1 MESKSHI
8 FRNMKTNAFV
18 FYALIIFSSWASAQN
33 AGPLLER
40 DILVSTKIL
49 DRDIKLYHY
58 FNAPTVTQD
67 GKTTLHPQLQ
77 TADGR
82 VNWLKYLLEVR
93 AGVFWDFNYFVTSY
107 INAGPGMYFALDPDS
122 SKEFGNSAIILTAPK
137 NSKFLNVFKN
147 VKINKDTIEALLTE
161 NVVSKN
167 QLIINDNTLGLNSGI
182 SRMTLKNMVR
192 PENVEFRKLFSSVLQ
207 KNNIQ
212 LIEYEYKSHLAGF
225 CKVSSQS
232 AFVFIGAGKATAPS
246 SNNEVAAVLTPD
258 FLKYNLISSLE
269 VTNPTQQEAHTI
281 DLTNRFKYVL
291 SEIRKQGT
299 GTAAQKLIK
308 TNLSESEIDELASQ
322 SYECTRRY

>member
-1 MESKSHI
+1 
-8 FRNMKTNAFV
+8 MKTNIIL
-18 FYALIIFSSWASAQN
+18 FYILTIFTSFASAQN
-33 AGPLLER
+33 AATLLER
-40 DILVSTKIL
+40 DVLSSTKSL
-49 DRDIKLYHY
+49 NRDVKLYHY
-58 FNAPTVTQD
+58 FNAPTVSQD
-67 GKTTLHPQLQ
+67 NKNSLHPQLQ
-77 TADGR
+77 TAEGR

-122 SKEFGNSAIILTAPK
+122 SKEFGNSAVILLAPK
-137 NSKFLNVFKN
+137 DSKFLTVFKN
-147 VKINKDTIEALLTE
+147 AKLNKDTIDAMLAE
-161 NVVSKN
+161 NIVSKN
-167 QLIINDNTLGLNSGI
+167 QLIVNDNTLGLNSGI

-225 CKVSSQS
+225 CKISSQS

-269 VTNPTQQEAHTI
+269 ITNPTQQEAHTI